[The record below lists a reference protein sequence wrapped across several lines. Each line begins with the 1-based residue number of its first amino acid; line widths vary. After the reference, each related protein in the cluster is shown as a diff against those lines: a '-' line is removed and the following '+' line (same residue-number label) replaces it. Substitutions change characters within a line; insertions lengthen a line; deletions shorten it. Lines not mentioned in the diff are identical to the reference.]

1 MSPALLTKPRASNM
15 TVKLEASD
23 TERLRSIA
31 IAKKRTP
38 HYLMKE
44 AIHTYLEKEEAEQR
58 FISAA
63 LQSREHFR
71 KTSLHITQTEFSA
84 WVSEVKKNPNTPLT
98 ACHK

>member
-1 MSPALLTKPRASNM
+1 MAPALLTKARVTNM

-44 AIHTYLEKEEAEQR
+44 AIQTYLEREEAEQQ

-63 LQSREHFR
+63 LKSREHFR
-71 KTSLHITQTEFSA
+71 NTNLHITQTEFSLSLIHI
-84 WVSEVKKNPNTPLT
+84 SEPTRPY
-98 ACHK
+98 